1 MIKINLLDSIT
12 DSPTG
17 AAMVEEKVSSPGI
30 QTALMALTVSVL
42 LCLGAAYDYISSNS
56 DHAAKQRELENQQ
69 RINLQMLVVNREQQ
83 ELQNKTRDIQVRI
96 DAIQK
101 LKASQQG
108 PGSVLREINQR
119 FDSVPGLYLKSIQ
132 QKGNELTI
140 KGESP
145 NEAAVT
151 RFGQSLEFS
160 SGLFTDLNIETV
172 RETAKTEV
180 NKNSAAAPVDP
191 DAPKLEVVSFTV
203 KCNYS
208 GVKTIQSPPAN
219 PGTPAS
225 QVAQVVKNN

>member
-12 DSPTG
+12 DTPTG
-17 AAMVEEKVSSPGI
+17 AAMMEEKVASPRI
-30 QTALMALTVSVL
+30 QTMLLALTVAGL
-42 LCLGAAYDYISSNS
+42 LVLGAGYDYASSRS
-56 DHAAKQRELENQQ
+56 AHAKAQSELEKQQ
-69 RINLQMLVVNREQQ
+69 RINREMLAVNKEQE
-83 ELQNKTRDIQVRI
+83 ELQAKTRDIQVRI

-132 QKGNELTI
+132 QKGSELTI

-145 NEAAVT
+145 NEASVT

-172 RETAKTEV
+172 REVAKIDA
-180 NKNSAAAPVDP
+180 NKNGAVAASVDP
-191 DAPKLEVVSFTV
+191 DLPKPEVVSFTV

-208 GVKTIQSPPAN
+208 GGKPSQPASPTPGAPAN
-219 PGTPAS
+219 
-225 QVAQVVKNN
+225 QVAKN

>member
-17 AAMVEEKVSSPGI
+17 AAMVEEKVSSPRI
-30 QTALMALTVSVL
+30 QTVLLALTVSGL
-42 LCLGAAYDYISSNS
+42 LFLGAAYDYVRSNS
-56 DHAAKQRELENQQ
+56 EHVAKQQELEKQQ
-69 RINLQMLVVNREQQ
+69 RINREMLAVNREQQ

-132 QKGNELTI
+132 QKGSELTI

-172 RETAKTEV
+172 RETAKVEAS
-180 NKNSAAAPVDP
+180 NNAAAPVDP
-191 DAPKLEVVSFTV
+191 DAAKPEVVSFTV

-208 GVKTIQSPPAN
+208 GA
-219 PGTPAS
+219 TPAQPS
-225 QVAQVVKNN
+225 PATPAAPSSQVVKLN